1 MVHNATIRRG
11 RSCPL
16 GATLS
21 PEGVNFSVFSKSATL
36 VELLLFTDVQA
47 AQPACVM
54 RLDPRRHRT
63 YHYWHVFVPGLTA
76 GQLYGYRV
84 HGPCDPAR
92 GLRFDPDR
100 VLLDPYGQAVALP
113 SRYSRRAAQQPG
125 ENTAVAMK

>member
-36 VELLLFTDVQA
+36 VELLLFDDVQA

-76 GQLYGYRV
+76 GQLHSYRET
-84 HGPCDPAR
+84 GAGQPTR
-92 GLRFDPDR
+92 GHRCELA
-100 VLLDPYGQAVALP
+100 Y
-113 SRYSRRAAQQPG
+113 
-125 ENTAVAMK
+125 